1 MNISAP
7 VVPLYLKERV
17 EMIYLCG
24 FGDIGDIHNASE
36 NNCSLIQPFL
46 TTKGLCFT
54 FNSLSMKEIFHSTVN
69 LHHCE
74 SVLGFNNKSTLV
86 QPSGSSSS
94 NRCKII
100 LNSFERV
107 TAESLSMNFI
117 LSITNE
123 HNPFDIVNRNYLIES
138 GHSYI
143 FKVLANQIISSED
156 LNKME
161 PNYVK
166 CFLTNETEPLL
177 FNLTKMYSKS
187 SCEYECLVKT
197 AVKECQCISWN
208 TLELS
213 LDNFA
218 FCDYQNFDCI
228 ATMNSTYWAA
238 DCNCEET
245 AFSIIKS
252 NRLLESELDF
262 CTDEKVSAVFP
273 SSIFCELCQ
282 KIIAEQKIRFV
293 YEHNVNEGPD
303 PNDLDEFC
311 RKFVTENVALVEV
324 EMATESLT

>member
-94 NRCKII
+94 NGCKII

-107 TAESLSMNFI
+107 TAESLSRNFI
-117 LSITNE
+117 VSITNE

-138 GHSYI
+138 GHSHI
-143 FKVLANQIISSED
+143 FKVLANRSS
-156 LNKME
+156 
-161 PNYVK
+161 
-166 CFLTNETEPLL
+166 
-177 FNLTKMYSKS
+177 
-187 SCEYECLVKT
+187 LVSLSVNGC
-197 AVKECQCISWN
+197 AV
-208 TLELS
+208 
-213 LDNFA
+213 
-218 FCDYQNFDCI
+218 
-228 ATMNSTYWAA
+228 
-238 DCNCEET
+238 
-245 AFSIIKS
+245 
-252 NRLLESELDF
+252 R
-262 CTDEKVSAVFP
+262 EK
-273 SSIFCELCQ
+273 
-282 KIIAEQKIRFV
+282 
-293 YEHNVNEGPD
+293 
-303 PNDLDEFC
+303 
-311 RKFVTENVALVEV
+311 
-324 EMATESLT
+324 